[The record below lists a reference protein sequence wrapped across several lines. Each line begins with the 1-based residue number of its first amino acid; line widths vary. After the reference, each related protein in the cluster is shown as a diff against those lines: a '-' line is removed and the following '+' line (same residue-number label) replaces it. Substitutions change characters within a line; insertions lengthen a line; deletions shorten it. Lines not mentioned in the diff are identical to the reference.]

1 MNYKT
6 NGIITKINEYSDN
19 DLILNI
25 YTYDF
30 GLINV
35 FAKGAKN
42 TKSKKLSATNLF
54 VLAEFELYRSKKWYK
69 LNSIDVIESFYFIRE
84 DIAKLS
90 YASYFGE
97 LINAVS
103 AVDKPDRQSFKLL
116 TEALT
121 ALKVYDQKLIK
132 VAFEYKLLKN
142 IGLEPQ
148 LFYCLNCDKAIAYDR
163 NIFSVSDGGIYCPE
177 CHQVPNN
184 GLNISGKLLKIL
196 RFFSS
201 ENFKTIVTIEI
212 NDLFIKKLDI
222 IMMKYISYHIEKSNF
237 KSLKF
242 LNILGGN

>member
-6 NGIITKINEYSDN
+6 KGIITKINEYSDN

-30 GLINV
+30 GLVNV

-42 TKSKKLSATNLF
+42 TKSKNLSATNLF
-54 VLAEFELYRSKKWYK
+54 VLAEFELYKSKKWYK

-84 DIAKLS
+84 DIEKLS

-97 LINAVS
+97 LINSVS
-103 AVDKPDRQSFKLL
+103 AVDKPDQKNFKLL

-121 ALKVYDQKLIK
+121 ALKVYNKKLIK
-132 VAFEYKLLKN
+132 VAYEYTLLKN

-148 LFYCLNCDKAIAYDR
+148 LFYCLNCDKKLGYDK
-163 NIFSVSDGGIYCPE
+163 NVFSVSDGGLYCTD
-177 CHQVPNN
+177 CSHVPNN

-201 ENFKTIVTIEI
+201 ENFNTIVTVEI

-222 IMMKYISYHIEKSNF
+222 IFMKYISYHVEKSNF

-242 LNILGGN
+242 LNILGGK